1 MADTVQIG
9 DLVQAL
15 SHARATFAG
24 QVGTGSTTTVINLEG
39 LDLGSESL
47 VGNFVLLDA
56 GALGA
61 GSTPQVASITANTD
75 KSITVG
81 ALPIAPAT
89 GANIWIY
96 QVATINANVSE
107 NLQQWAGT
115 NLAAPQ
121 GDADGVAPLSSGL
134 PVFLAH
140 LVGWSGSAWNRLKV
154 LASGALQVRDD
165 ATGSTGTAA
174 PTVAILSGG
183 SDGTDLRPVLTDPTG
198 RQITGSGPTLA
209 NYVPSGTA
217 AAVTT
222 PLLLTYGNVKSPYA
236 VTHEGTINLA
246 VAISAAS
253 QVSISHNASS
263 GSPSYNTLNGGQSL
277 AAGSEYAYSIPV
289 KSGDSIDLELSAAA
303 TVNVLDLHF
312 VASQ

>member
-107 NLQQWAGT
+107 NIQQVGGSLLPT
-115 NLAAPQ
+115 GQSGNPNLPTTT
-121 GDADGVAPLSSGL
+121 DGNNLLSD
-134 PVFLAH
+134 V
-140 LVGWSGSAWNRLKV
+140 V
-154 LASGALQVRDD
+154 
-165 ATGSTGTAA
+165 A
-174 PTVAILSGG
+174 PTVIANQIAA
-183 SDGTDLRPVLTDPTG
+183 TDFAVFTPKF
-198 RQITGSGPTLA
+198 
-209 NYVPSGTA
+209 SGTA
-217 AAVTT
+217 TAMIELATSSTLSLGIYPQGGATEYTAAV
-222 PLLLTYGNVKSPYA
+222 LSGSS
-236 VTHEGTINLA
+236 
-246 VAISAAS
+246 ISAQQWTSFSFPVQQGSKYALQLGTA
-253 QVSISHNASS
+253 QVGNLVVHVQVEGN
-263 GSPSYNTLNGGQSL
+263 
-277 AAGSEYAYSIPV
+277 
-289 KSGDSIDLELSAAA
+289 
-303 TVNVLDLHF
+303 
-312 VASQ
+312 